1 MSFFFTAPQLSP
13 FNNNNIYPHPLG
25 IPSSTSPS
33 KSQILRKFLFR
44 KPIPVQVPMS
54 LARPTPA
61 LLSNRP
67 EPVQFIPAMNPS
79 TSFTLTAVG
88 LLSPKIKCQSD
99 NKKEFYTF
107 QSKSDAVNRNMTIK
121 DPKGNQVCKVKNKG
135 EHLLDLY
142 LTTDSK
148 DINVQFRDMV
158 AFKKAVEKNGTNGAK
173 TPVVYQPGD
182 EDDERT
188 DPRYVTESLNI
199 NNICWAFEF
208 EGRIYQWTSAGG
220 HGIHAPPGSDVL
232 ICHQTGSGPMTKV
245 AKLASSHTGASDK
258 LTISNGSTATVLDKN
273 GLQILLLT
281 SVLSL
286 MEIMN
291 DRSRELLDFD

>member
-13 FNNNNIYPHPLG
+13 FNNNNIYPHPFA
-25 IPSSTSPS
+25 IPTSTSTS
-33 KSQILRKFLFR
+33 KSQILRQFLFQ
-44 KPIPVQVPMS
+44 KPIPIPVPMS
-54 LARPTPA
+54 LARPAPA
-61 LLSNRP
+61 LLSNRS
-67 EPVQFIPAMNPS
+67 EPAQFIPAMNPS
-79 TSFTLTAVG
+79 SSFTLTAVG

-99 NKKEFYTF
+99 NKKEHYTF

-121 DPKGNQVCKVKNKG
+121 DVKGNQVCKVKNKG

-158 AFKKAVEKNGTNGAK
+158 AFKKAVEKNGANGAK
-173 TPVVYQPGD
+173 MPVIYQPGD
-182 EDDERT
+182 EDDERS
-188 DPRYVTESLNI
+188 DPRYIEAQGNT
-199 NNICWAFEF
+199 NICWAFEF
-208 EGRIYQWTSAGG
+208 EGRIYQWTAPGG
-220 HGIHAPPGSDVL
+220 HGIHAAPGSDVL
-232 ICHQTGSGPMTKV
+232 VCHQTGAGPVSKV
-245 AKLASSHTGASDK
+245 ARLTSSHTGASDK

-281 SVLSL
+281 TVLSL

>member
-1 MSFFFTAPQLSP
+1 
-13 FNNNNIYPHPLG
+13 IYHHPLV
-25 IPSSTSPS
+25 IPTATSTS
-33 KSQILRKFLFR
+33 KSQILRQFLFQ
-44 KPIPVQVPMS
+44 KPIPVPVPMS
-54 LARPTPA
+54 LARPAPA

-67 EPVQFIPAMNPS
+67 EPAQFIPAMNPS
-79 TSFTLTAVG
+79 TSFTLTTVG
-88 LLSPKIKCQSD
+88 VLSPKIKCQSE
-99 NKKEFYTF
+99 NKKEYYTF

-121 DPKGNQVCKVKNKG
+121 DSKGNQVCKVKNKG

-158 AFKKAVEKNGTNGAK
+158 AFKKAVEKNGANGAK
-173 TPVVYQPGD
+173 MPVIYQPGD
-182 EDDERT
+182 EDDERS
-188 DPRYVTESLNI
+188 DPRYTETQGNQ
-199 NNICWAFEF
+199 NICWAFEF
-208 EGRIYQWTSAGG
+208 EVSR
-220 HGIHAPPGSDVL
+220 
-232 ICHQTGSGPMTKV
+232 V

-258 LTISNGSTATVLDKN
+258 LTVSNGSTATVLDKN

>member
-1 MSFFFTAPQLSP
+1 
-13 FNNNNIYPHPLG
+13 
-25 IPSSTSPS
+25 
-33 KSQILRKFLFR
+33 
-44 KPIPVQVPMS
+44 MS
-54 LARPTPA
+54 LARPAPA
-61 LLSNRP
+61 LLSNRS
-67 EPVQFIPAMNPS
+67 EPAQFIPAMNPS
-79 TSFTLTAVG
+79 SSFTLTAVG

-99 NKKEFYTF
+99 NKKEHYTF

-121 DPKGNQVCKVKNKG
+121 DLKGNQVCKVKNKG

-158 AFKKAVEKNGTNGAK
+158 AFKKAVEKNGANGAK
-173 TPVVYQPGD
+173 MPVIYQPGD
-182 EDDERT
+182 EDDERS
-188 DPRYVTESLNI
+188 DPRYIEAQGNT
-199 NNICWAFEF
+199 NICWAFEF
-208 EGRIYQWTSAGG
+208 EGRIYQWTAPGG
-220 HGIHAPPGSDVL
+220 HGIHAAPGSDVL
-232 ICHQTGSGPMTKV
+232 VCHQAGAGPVSKV
-245 AKLASSHTGASDK
+245 ARLASSHTGASDK